1 MEPDMTDSTRFEPS
15 NARIIAEGD
24 IKQRG
29 QAEACPV
36 DIYEEDDA
44 FTLEAEV
51 PGVDE
56 DDVDIEVDRKQTVRL
71 RVRRDG
77 DRPKTKMLRAE
88 RQLTCVERDFLLPT
102 QVDESGIEK
111 TLDRG
116 VLRVR
121 VPKA

>member
-1 MEPDMTDSTRFEPS
+1 
-15 NARIIAEGD
+15 
-24 IKQRG
+24 
-29 QAEACPV
+29 
-36 DIYEEDDA
+36 
-44 FTLEAEV
+44 
-51 PGVDE
+51 
-56 DDVDIEVDRKQTVRL
+56 
-71 RVRRDG
+71 
-77 DRPKTKMLRAE
+77 MLRAE